1 MWAPLIQM
9 LVLAGGGF
17 AVGSAMKQP
26 QVVLQA
32 PPPPLPASIAAAQ
45 SLSPML
51 VVACALFVAAV
62 GYVIWMFRRGG

>member
-32 PPPPLPASIAAAQ
+32 PPLPAPIAAAQ

-62 GYVIWMFRRGG
+62 GYVVWMFRRGG